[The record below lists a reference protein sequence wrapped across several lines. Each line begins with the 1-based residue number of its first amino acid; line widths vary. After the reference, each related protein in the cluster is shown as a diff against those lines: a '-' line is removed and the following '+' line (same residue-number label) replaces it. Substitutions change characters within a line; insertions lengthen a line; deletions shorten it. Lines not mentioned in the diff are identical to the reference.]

1 MATPPPAPP
10 QQGTATPSRAV
21 NKAKTILLLALTTL
35 LILCFV
41 LLWTTRGAMENL
53 SFLRQKHGSSSAWSG
68 KKTLVDVSTW
78 QTAQAL
84 AAMAVTA
91 EEQEFA
97 RNAER
102 LADHEVDQA
111 FASALRQARLRAEN
125 RKLTGDAAS
134 LAQKVTQFEQLVA
147 QDQALVKSL
156 TAATKAGNASTPAG
170 NEGDNSELD
179 VAKAQLGLDSDEL
192 NDAQEDLARASGDDS
207 AQIQEELA
215 AHEASMKQYDAG
227 AQNGAQIATVS
238 AKQHATLA
246 GRVQA
251 WFSQIDRAKSLQQ
264 AQQKA
269 QNDAAALIAEH
280 NALESKMSAEG
291 SVPAGAPGNHAS
303 RLEGIKEQR
312 AERQILSIYD
322 DRVQGNQQLAMVY
335 GKWAVQVQLQHSIVM
350 HLILRSITVILFILI
365 AMLICDG
372 FVRKLMSRPSLD
384 RRQTQTL
391 RSILQLAIQVI
402 GAVLI
407 LLVIFGMPKETPTI
421 LGLATAALTVALQD
435 FLLAFLGWFVL
446 VGKNGM
452 HVGDWVEINGVGGEV
467 VEVSLLHTILLE
479 TGTLEDKGH
488 PTGRRISF
496 MNSFAIRGQYFNFS
510 TTGQWMWDEISVT
523 IPSSEDAGAMVEQ
536 IHAAV
541 LKETEENSHIAE
553 MEWKR
558 SAHGI
563 DMSRFSAAP
572 VVNLR
577 PNSSGIGA
585 QVRYVTR
592 ASERFELRNRLY
604 QRVLEL
610 LRQPARSNAVEEKPA
625 PIGIV
630 KIATPGPVR
639 TSDLTQHR
647 VCS

>member
-1 MATPPPAPP
+1 MAINPPVPPAPGSTPPPRVV
-10 QQGTATPSRAV
+10 GKTR
-21 NKAKTILLLALTTL
+21 TILLFTFTALL
-35 LILCFV
+35 VLCFV
-41 LLWTTRGAMENL
+41 SLWSTRGAMENL
-53 SFLRQKHGSSSAWSG
+53 SFLRKKGGSNASWSG

-91 EEQEFA
+91 EENEFA
-97 RNAER
+97 RDAER

-111 FASALRQARLRAEN
+111 FAAALRQARLRAEH
-125 RKLTGDAAS
+125 RTLTGEAAA
-134 LAQKVTQFEQLVA
+134 LAQKIKQFEQLVA

-156 TAATKAGNASTPAG
+156 TAASKPENAGATAG
-170 NEGDNSELD
+170 DGGDNSDLD

-192 NDAQEDLARASGDDS
+192 DDAQDDLARASGDVS

-227 AQNGAQIATVS
+227 AQSGAQVATVS
-238 AKQHATLA
+238 EKRHATLA

-251 WFSQIDRAKSLQQ
+251 WFSQLDRSESLQQ

-269 QNDAAALIAEH
+269 QQDAATLTAEH
-280 NALESKMSAEG
+280 NALESSISSTAT
-291 SVPAGAPGNHAS
+291 APVGNPGDHAS
-303 RLEGIKEQR
+303 KLANIKDR
-312 AERQILSIYD
+312 SAERQILSIYD
-322 DRVQGNQQLAMVY
+322 DRIQSNQQLATVY
-335 GKWAVQVQLQHSIVM
+335 GKWAAQVQVQHSIVL
-350 HLILRSITVILFILI
+350 HLILRSVAVILFILI
-365 AMLICDG
+365 AMLVCDAL
-372 FVRKLMSRPSLD
+372 VRKLMSRPGLD
-384 RRQTQTL
+384 RRETQTL

-407 LLVIFGMPKETPTI
+407 LFVIFGVPKETPTI

-435 FLLAFLGWFVL
+435 FILAFLGWFVL

-452 HVGDWVEINGVGGEV
+452 RVGDWVEINGVGGEV
-467 VEVSLLHTILLE
+467 IEVNILHTTLLE

-523 IPSSEDAGAMVEQ
+523 IPSSEDTGAIVER
-536 IHAAV
+536 IHDAV
-541 LKETEENSHIAE
+541 LKETEDNAHLAE
-553 MEWKR
+553 TEWKR
-558 SAHGI
+558 SAHGV

-577 PNSSGIGA
+577 PSSSGIGA

-610 LRQPARSNAVEEKPA
+610 LRQPVGSGVSGQKPA
-625 PIGIV
+625 
-630 KIATPGPVR
+630 AT
-639 TSDLTQHR
+639 TA
-647 VCS
+647 